1 MIPMG
6 MIYRERQM
14 QITTIIKKLKELS
27 EKSPAGKELAMEAA
41 AMFSFLMAG
50 QDGRC
55 TIHLLKGD
63 VTALFYSS
71 LPDDEAGFWKCP
83 LSAVEERGR
92 IREDSQIVTLS
103 SLGEYGGFLI
113 LENCWGR
120 NGFTSED
127 TKALLWIFQLF
138 WCRCLLA
145 EEAEKN
151 YFTDPVTELPGITA
165 FKQAVLLSMDSGQEG
180 YLVVARV
187 PVSLERPYSENS
199 IDCRIQ
205 ELAGYCRKMEDITAY
220 RIAADMIAVL
230 AEGEKGTALDYMQ
243 KIMMLLPETSLFLI
257 SVEFL
262 EKEKVLTRI
271 QEEMGKLE
279 EGSTVIK
286 TVCPIPRLPIF
297 TKDKEKGDGNGK
309 TY

>member
-1 MIPMG
+1 
-6 MIYRERQM
+6 M

-41 AMFSFLMAG
+41 AMLSFLMAG

-55 TIHLLKGD
+55 TVHLLKGD
-63 VTALFYSS
+63 TTALFYSS
-71 LPDDEAGFWKCP
+71 LPDDEAGFWNCP
-83 LSAVEERGR
+83 LSAVEERGLA
-92 IREDSQIVTLS
+92 REGSQIFTLS

-113 LENCWGR
+113 LEDCRGG
-120 NGFTSED
+120 NGFTPED
-127 TKALLWIFQLF
+127 TETLLWIFQLF

-165 FKQAVLLSMDSGQEG
+165 FKQAVLLSMNSGQEG

-205 ELAGYCRKMEDITAY
+205 ELAGYCRKMEGITAY

-230 AEGEKGTALDYMQ
+230 AEGEKGTALDCMQ
-243 KIMMLLPETSLFLI
+243 KIMLLLPETSLFLT
-257 SVEFL
+257 SVKFL

-271 QEEMGKLE
+271 QEEMGKLG

-286 TVCPIPRLPIF
+286 TACSSPRLPIF
-297 TKDKEKGDGNGK
+297 TKDRVKGAGNGK
-309 TY
+309 A